1 MLLLEGWWNNCL
13 FWRVWQTIEDV
24 GSAIWTSTSNCCNA
38 WFPIK
43 YVTWIPQMNMLATGV
58 SGNIWCSLAWSARLL
73 GACLIMFPFFFET
86 ALIFNTRES
95 LLPTRCVAAFSH
107 QQGFMVCDWL
117 CFHSC
122 EAAFTHTRTH
132 TEGVFSNNSIGCSFF
147 TCWISFFTY
156 FTHTTKTEE
165 ISVLHHGHDLY
176 VRWVVKFSI
185 CIFFLK
191 MLFLQCGASEKHP
204 QNWCSNRT
212 CGDLPNS

>member
-122 EAAFTHTRTH
+122 EAAFTHTHAHIRKM
-132 TEGVFSNNSIGCSFF
+132 SFLITQLDALSLLAGF
-147 TCWISFFTY
+147 LSLHILHIQQKQKKFQFYTMVMIYMWGEWLSF
-156 FTHTTKTEE
+156 
-165 ISVLHHGHDLY
+165 LY
-176 VRWVVKFSI
+176 A
-185 CIFFLK
+185 FF
-191 MLFLQCGASEKHP
+191 F
-204 QNWCSNRT
+204 
-212 CGDLPNS
+212 